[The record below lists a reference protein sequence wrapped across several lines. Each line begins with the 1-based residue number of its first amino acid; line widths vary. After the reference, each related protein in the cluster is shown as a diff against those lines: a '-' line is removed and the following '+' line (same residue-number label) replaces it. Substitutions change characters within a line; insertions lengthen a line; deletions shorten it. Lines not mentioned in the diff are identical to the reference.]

1 MTKHAD
7 KMPQIGF
14 GTYLIPDNEAQEIVT
29 AAIKTGYR
37 HIDTAEGYGNESG
50 IGSALKNAFSDLNL
64 KRDNI
69 FITSKLFPGN
79 PQWGREPKNYN
90 ESIKACDNSLN
101 RLGLDFLDCYLIHA
115 PFCIDHRLE
124 QWNALIDLKKAGK
137 IKAIGVSNY
146 SEKHI
151 EEIINSEL
159 ELPEVNQ
166 IELHPWCQ
174 KTNLVSFLNIK
185 SIKIVAYSSL
195 VPLESWREKPN
206 QDSAKSAKMKK
217 DGRDENS
224 FFKELSKKYNVTEAQ
239 ILLKWGLQKSFVILP
254 KSSDPKRIKEN
265 FELNFDIDKSD
276 MDMISGM
283 ERGDGVAWPGGDP
296 CNAE

>member
-1 MTKHAD
+1 MNKHSD
-7 KMPQIGF
+7 NMPQIGF
-14 GTYLIPDNEAQEIVT
+14 GTYLIPDDEAQAMVS
-29 AAIKTGYR
+29 AAMKIGYR

-50 IGSALKNAFSDLNL
+50 IGEALKHAHVNLNL
-64 KRDNI
+64 KKEDI

-90 ESIKACDNSLN
+90 DCISACDNSLK
-101 RLGLDFLDCYLIHA
+101 RLGLDHLDCYLIHA
-115 PFCIDHRLE
+115 PFCKDQRLD
-124 QWNALIDLKKAGK
+124 QWRALVDLKKAGK
-137 IKAIGVSNY
+137 IKSIGVSNY

-151 EEIINSEL
+151 QEIINSEL
-159 ELPEVNQ
+159 EIPEVNQ

-174 KTNLVSFLNIK
+174 KTDLTSFLEEK
-185 SIKIVAYSSL
+185 GIKIVAYSSL
-195 VPLESWREKPN
+195 VPLETWRQKPN
-206 QDSAKSAKMKK
+206 QDSAKSERMRK
-217 DGRDENS
+217 DGSQEKS
-224 FFKELSKKYNVTEAQ
+224 FFKELAQKYNVSEAQ
-239 ILLKWGLQKSFVILP
+239 VLLKWGLQKGFVILP

-265 FELNFDIDKSD
+265 FELSFDIDKSD

>member
-206 QDSAKSAKMKK
+206 QDSAKSEKMKK
-217 DGRDENS
+217 DGGDENS

-239 ILLKWGLQKSFVILP
+239 ILLKWGLQKGFVILP

-276 MDMISGM
+276 MDMISSM

>member
-1 MTKHAD
+1 MKKHSD
-7 KMPQIGF
+7 EMPQIGF

-50 IGSALKNAFSDLNL
+50 IGSALKNAFSGLNL

-79 PQWGREPKNYN
+79 PQWHREPKNYN
-90 ESIKACDNSLN
+90 ECIKACDNSLN
-101 RLGLDFLDCYLIHA
+101 RLGLDYLDCYLIHA
-115 PFCIDHRLE
+115 PFCTKHRLE
-124 QWNALIDLKKAGK
+124 QWSALVDLKKDGK
-137 IKAIGVSNY
+137 LKSIGVSNY

-151 EEIINSEL
+151 EEIISAGL

-174 KTNLVSFLNIK
+174 KTELVSFLEQK

-195 VPLESWREKPN
+195 VPLDTWREKPN
-206 QDSAKSAKMKK
+206 QDSAKSEKMKK
-217 DGRDENS
+217 DGGDEKS

-239 ILLKWGLQKSFVILP
+239 ILLKWGLQKGFVILP

-276 MDMISGM
+276 MDMILGM

>member
-124 QWNALIDLKKAGK
+124 QWNALIDLKKAG
-137 IKAIGVSNY
+137 GVM
-146 SEKHI
+146 
-151 EEIINSEL
+151 
-159 ELPEVNQ
+159 
-166 IELHPWCQ
+166 
-174 KTNLVSFLNIK
+174 
-185 SIKIVAYSSL
+185 A
-195 VPLESWREKPN
+195 
-206 QDSAKSAKMKK
+206 
-217 DGRDENS
+217 
-224 FFKELSKKYNVTEAQ
+224 
-239 ILLKWGLQKSFVILP
+239 
-254 KSSDPKRIKEN
+254 
-265 FELNFDIDKSD
+265 
-276 MDMISGM
+276 
-283 ERGDGVAWPGGDP
+283 
-296 CNAE
+296 